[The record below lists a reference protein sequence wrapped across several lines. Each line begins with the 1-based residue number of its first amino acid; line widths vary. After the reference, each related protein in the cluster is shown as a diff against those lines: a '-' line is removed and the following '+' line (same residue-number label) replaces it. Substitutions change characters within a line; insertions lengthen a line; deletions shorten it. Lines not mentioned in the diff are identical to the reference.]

1 MFNPLCVGQLLA
13 QTVFIVIFAVAGRT
27 KAEKNRVWVAY
38 IMIAVGCMEVN
49 AIAFSCSFG
58 FPFFPLRDMA
68 KLTPFSCLL
77 LTLPG

>member
-1 MFNPLCVGQLLA
+1 VFNPLFLGLFLA
-13 QTVFIVIFAVAGRT
+13 QTVLVVIFAVAGRT
-27 KAEKNRVWVAY
+27 KAEKYRGRVAY
-38 IMIAVGCMEVN
+38 IMVAVGCMEVN

-68 KLTPFSCLL
+68 KLTTFSCLL